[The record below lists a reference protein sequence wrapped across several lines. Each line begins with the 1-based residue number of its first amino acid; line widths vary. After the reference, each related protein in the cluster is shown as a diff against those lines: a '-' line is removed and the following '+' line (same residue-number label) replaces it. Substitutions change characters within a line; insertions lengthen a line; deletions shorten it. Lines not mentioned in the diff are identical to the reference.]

1 MSTQKNQ
8 KILNKINIER
18 ELSQAKVVA
27 FTMRHF

>member
-1 MSTQKNQ
+1 MSTQKSQ
-8 KILNKINIER
+8 KNLNKLTIER